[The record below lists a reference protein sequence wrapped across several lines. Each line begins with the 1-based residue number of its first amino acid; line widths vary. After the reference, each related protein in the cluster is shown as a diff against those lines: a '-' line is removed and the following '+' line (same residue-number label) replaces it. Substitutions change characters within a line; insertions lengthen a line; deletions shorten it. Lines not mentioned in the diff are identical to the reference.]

1 MRRPLLALFLLLV
14 GSHVHAQIVTVNGQ
28 VRHRSE
34 YDDKG
39 LTETG
44 DADLFHLLRTRLGV
58 TARPSEHVSAFVQIQ
73 DARKFGEEGDLQT
86 VSTLDGSADQ
96 LDFHQAYLE
105 VDVPGVKGLS
115 ARVGRQELAYGN
127 ERLVG
132 SIGWSNIGQ
141 AFDGAVLK
149 LDHSRGAAD
158 LFAMQLRAPDDVPGS
173 QNLFGLYTSWA
184 IGEDHAVDV
193 FALLDNVTLEITAGP
208 DAGSD
213 VLTRFTP
220 GLRAH
225 GSADAFDYALEGIY
239 QTGNRQTIVGNPLTP
254 ISAYLLAAEAGYSTG
269 ATRIGAGYT
278 LLSGDDNPA
287 DDTIH
292 NFSTLFATNH
302 KFYGFMD
309 YFPRFSTPDGLHDV
323 SLSVTSAISRSLRV
337 RVDGHHFASTAE
349 GATGRSLSFGQEVDL
364 VLSYDGQFGRG
375 SLALNGF
382 QLSGGVSVFFRGGR
396 LEQDLATDPTWW
408 LFLTSQVSF

>member
-1 MRRPLLALFLLLV
+1 
-14 GSHVHAQIVTVNGQ
+14 
-28 VRHRSE
+28 
-34 YDDKG
+34 
-39 LTETG
+39 
-44 DADLFHLLRTRLGV
+44 
-58 TARPSEHVSAFVQIQ
+58 
-73 DARKFGEEGDLQT
+73 
-86 VSTLDGSADQ
+86 
-96 LDFHQAYLE
+96 
-105 VDVPGVKGLS
+105 
-115 ARVGRQELAYGN
+115 
-127 ERLVG
+127 
-132 SIGWSNIGQ
+132 
-141 AFDGAVLK
+141 VLK

-239 QTGNRQTIVGNPLTP
+239 QTGNRQTIIGNPLTP

-337 RVDGHHFASTAE
+337 RVEGHHFASTAE

-382 QLSGGVSVFFRGGR
+382 QLSGGASVFFRGGR